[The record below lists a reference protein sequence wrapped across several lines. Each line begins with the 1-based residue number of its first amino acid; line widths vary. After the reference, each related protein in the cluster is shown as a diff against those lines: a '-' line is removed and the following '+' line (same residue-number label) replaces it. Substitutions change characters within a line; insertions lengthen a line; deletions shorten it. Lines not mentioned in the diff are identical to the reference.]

1 MMTSGVRARAVPFA
15 AAALTLGAA
24 ALAGLGALFW
34 ADGPESRAVLVGVAV
49 LALLGGALG
58 WASGRVGGAAFEE
71 RRDGEEARLREG
83 VDRLLEAFE
92 ALVAGESAFE
102 PPREIV
108 DPGRW
113 SRLVRELEALRA
125 GREQARLC
133 DVLLEA
139 STTFSRTSEEL
150 SALGRQLAE
159 AARSGST
166 NVQSLAAAVEELSAS
181 IGEISRNA
189 QTAAEVV
196 RRSVREGEEVM
207 AAVRATRE
215 AADKIV
221 GVVDSIQAITEQ
233 TTILALNATIEA
245 ARAGEAGRGFA
256 VVAQEV
262 KALASQTSQAAE
274 TIREHLVAVGEVV
287 NQVQGKVEVILRTI
301 GESDT
306 AATAIASAVEEQ
318 NAVVSDLSR
327 TIQGVAQAAE
337 HLSEAVSGAGDGDA
351 RSLQTVIA
359 QLEEEAGRLRDTL
372 DRTEKERRAA

>member
-1 MMTSGVRARAVPFA
+1 MMTSGVRARAVPLA
-15 AAALTLGAA
+15 AAALTFGAA
-24 ALAGLGALFW
+24 ALAGLGALVGV
-34 ADGPESRAVLVGVAV
+34 DGPESRAVLLGVAV
-49 LALLGGALG
+49 LTVLGGVLG
-58 WASGRVGGAAFEE
+58 WVAGRAQGRGSAEQAREE
-71 RRDGEEARLREG
+71 EVRLREG
-83 VDRLLEAFE
+83 VGRLVEAFE
-92 ALVAGESAFE
+92 ALVAGRSAAAAPPE
-102 PPREIV
+102 PV
-108 DPGRW
+108 DPDRW
-113 SRLVRELEALRA
+113 SRLVREVEGLRA

-133 DVLLEA
+133 EVLAET

-150 SALGRQLAE
+150 SALGHQLAE
-159 AARSGST
+159 AARSGSA

-189 QTAAEVV
+189 QTAAELV

-207 AAVRATRE
+207 TAVRATRE

-262 KALASQTSQAAE
+262 KALASQTSQAAD

-287 NQVQGKVEVILRTI
+287 NDVQGKVEVILRTI

-337 HLSEAVSGAGDGDA
+337 RLSEAVSGTGDGGA